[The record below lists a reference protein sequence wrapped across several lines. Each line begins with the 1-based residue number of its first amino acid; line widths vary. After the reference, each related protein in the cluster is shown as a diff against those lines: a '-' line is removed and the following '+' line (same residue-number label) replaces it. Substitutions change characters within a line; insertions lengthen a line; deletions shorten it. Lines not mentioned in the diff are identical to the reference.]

1 MSKPASTPRPPADV
15 GRYVSDAWRERY
27 FAACDALY
35 ALGAPASWE
44 GDVETSSGTTHV
56 YRYDPPAAPDGA
68 PRGAAGPAA
77 PGRIPVVL
85 VHGAGSCSA
94 MWYPNTGDLSA
105 ERTVY
110 AIDTPGDPG
119 RSVQR
124 APIHEPER
132 AARWLDETLA
142 GLGLDR
148 VHLVGTSYGGWLA
161 LNQAHRAPDR
171 LASVTLLDP
180 GGLEKVGLRF
190 FAWIFVSLF
199 ATFAPKALRPRLA
212 SWLEQPVLVVPEL
225 RTMIRT
231 GVRAYR
237 IRRPAPKPLTD
248 AELAT
253 VRTPL
258 YLLLGR
264 RSLLVH
270 PDRQV
275 ERVPR
280 LVPGAR
286 AEIIADT
293 GHGPQIDHAAATD
306 RAMLDF
312 MADTERGHVT
322 ARTPQVPS

>member
-1 MSKPASTPRPPADV
+1 MPEPTTARPQPDV
-15 GRYVSDAWRERY
+15 GRFVSDAWRARY
-27 FAACDALY
+27 FAACDAVY
-35 ALGAPASWE
+35 ALGTPASWE
-44 GDVETSSGTTHV
+44 EDVETSFGTTHV
-56 YRYDPPAAPDGA
+56 YRYDPEDPAARERTPL
-68 PRGAAGPAA
+68 
-77 PGRIPVVL
+77 VL

-94 MWYPNTGDLSA
+94 MWYPNTPALSA
-105 ERTVY
+105 ERPVY

-119 RSVQR
+119 RSVHR

-132 AARWLDETLA
+132 AAQWLDETLA

-148 VHLVGTSYGGWLA
+148 VHLLGSSYGGWLV
-161 LNQAHRAPDR
+161 LNQAYRAPER

-190 FAWIFVSLF
+190 FVWIFASLF

-237 IRRPAPKPLTD
+237 IRRPVPQPLTD
-248 AELAT
+248 AELGAI
-253 VRTPL
+253 RTPL
-258 YLLLGR
+258 YLVLGR

-280 LVPGAR
+280 LIPGAR
-286 AEIIADT
+286 AEIISRT
-293 GHGPQIDHAAATD
+293 GHGPQIDHAELTN
-306 RAMLDF
+306 RKILDF
-312 MADTERGHVT
+312 VKAADLGLPTSR
-322 ARTPQVPS
+322 